1 MRHGVYDANVHHA
14 TRAHRIHVQQDLSHR
29 QTAEEVQS
37 VQRDLRG
44 IPEPY
49 LKITS
54 ALQAESVSAY
64 QACLVLRTATGAE
77 LPDSAYAAKDSGVG
91 HEPGRTVSGK
101 LRAKQL
107 AEFRA
112 FRCAAARKATQ
123 TTGLD
128 IVKIRPARADDPV
141 FAVAETG
148 NLAESGADGA
158 ERFGVSLAHAQ
169 KRQVLRREKSSG
181 IREGHIPG
189 VGAIARA
196 ELAEQTV
203 NTFTICRV
211 RHRSPW
217 PCSTLDFACGR
228 RSFKTTHFPSCSSAA
243 CRR

>member
-54 ALQAESVSAY
+54 TLQAESVSTH
-64 QACLVLRTATGAE
+64 QASLGLRTATGAE
-77 LPDSAYAAKDSGVG
+77 LPDSAHAAKDSGVG

-107 AEFRA
+107 AELRA

-123 TTGLD
+123 TTGSD
-128 IVKIRPARADDPV
+128 TVKARPARTGNPV
-141 FAVAETG
+141 LAVAETG
-148 NLAESGADGA
+148 YLAESGAD
-158 ERFGVSLAHAQ
+158 
-169 KRQVLRREKSSG
+169 
-181 IREGHIPG
+181 
-189 VGAIARA
+189 
-196 ELAEQTV
+196 
-203 NTFTICRV
+203 
-211 RHRSPW
+211 
-217 PCSTLDFACGR
+217 
-228 RSFKTTHFPSCSSAA
+228 
-243 CRR
+243 